1 MVSLKKKILLS
12 FKPKQAGLL
21 GRSTLKFDV
30 SISGLNLY

>member
-12 FKPKQAGLL
+12 FKAKRAGLL
-21 GRSTLKFDV
+21 GGSALNLM